1 MLHEQIQTTTEAVI
15 GEMLGEINPEFISA
29 LPPEIRE
36 EVLAERRRTVATMAA
51 MSGVNLP
58 DSGPAEFLRTLQPH
72 IRQQV
77 LADMDESQI
86 GSLPEDIAT
95 EARTLRAAMETQQQ
109 QYLRDRMVRN
119 HHDMMNMLT
128 NNTHHSTRPI
138 RMYNLRALQEARSN
152 RADRQPT
159 NWYSLR
165 TGANPGDL
173 NTNTSTIGTRGRQL
187 LDYESICCLL
197 VLLFIDDHTI
207 KFWTFT
213 KSFEEFM
220 SSYTNPT
227 MDY

>member
-1 MLHEQIQTTTEAVI
+1 
-15 GEMLGEINPEFISA
+15 
-29 LPPEIRE
+29 IRE
-36 EVLAERRRTVATMAA
+36 ELLAERRRTAATMAA

-72 IRQQV
+72 LRQQV

-86 GSLPEDIAT
+86 GALPEDMAN
-95 EARTLRAAMETQQQ
+95 EARALRAAMESQQQ

-138 RMYNLRALQEARSN
+138 RMYNLRALQEARNN

-165 TGANPGDL
+165 TG
-173 NTNTSTIGTRGRQL
+173 TNTGDINSNTAAIGTRGRQL

-197 VLLFIDDHTI
+197 VLLFIDDTRLNFARLQKVLKNLCHHTQTRQWI
-207 KFWTFT
+207 VKALLSIIN
-213 KSFEEFM
+213 KSTGRAE
-220 SSYTNPT
+220 YDGPT
-227 MDY
+227 S